1 MEWNEDQNLNKAEQR
16 HEVGCAICARK
27 DWIDY
32 RYPVYLWRE
41 PEEAEAADDPNADVV
56 LESPLEQEEMDPAV
70 FVDDIRMSGRTAA
83 ISVLTKLGLLL
94 LWRRN

>member
-1 MEWNEDQNLNKAEQR
+1 MDWNEDQNLDKGEQR

-41 PEEAEAADDPNADVV
+41 PEEAEAAVDFDADVV
-56 LESPLEQEEMDPAV
+56 LENPLEQDEMDPAV
-70 FVDDIRMSGRTAA
+70 SVDDIRKSGRRAA
-83 ISVLTKLGLLL
+83 GAVLTKNSG
-94 LWRRN
+94 